1 MTTID
6 QLWSA
11 ELQCLGEIANGQHG
25 GFTMSPLAG
34 AVATVVLVD
43 TGRDLLWVRYG
54 NGNAGF
60 LDPDDGPDVT
70 VGSVILVSLDD
81 ASFALAP
88 EEAFPKEAQI
98 GSLATV
104 VLAAEEQPLWVR
116 YTGSGY
122 GPLHRDGGPDVQ
134 EGSVILVSGST
145 FILAPDDLLPAPRT
159 SVGVVRRVDEARS
172 LVETDHS
179 IAWLPHDG
187 VVDWKEW
194 STVELSDAGVVKQLD
209 ERPLRYRDD
218 PSPASVVHSR
228 FRVDPKDLTETF
240 AGIQGLDSQIA
251 ELRQIIDMMEG
262 AESLKA
268 KGMRPVR
275 GLLLA
280 GESGTGKTMLARAL
294 SSEANATFFH
304 VRGPEIASKWVNESE
319 EMLRALMDEA
329 DSLERA
335 VVFFDE
341 IDSLGGARSTTAHEM
356 SNKLITQFLALLDGF
371 DERPGRALIVGAT
384 NRPASLDPTLL
395 RSGRFD
401 RRIDFHLPSLD
412 ARAAILSATK
422 PPVAASDIDLGMLAQ
437 GTESW
442 CSADLRALWTQA
454 FQFAHS
460 EGRETILELDCEVAI
475 ERIGP
480 RVLERRS
487 LIRRES

>member
-1 MTTID
+1 M
-6 QLWSA
+6 A
-11 ELQCLGEIANGQHG
+11 
-25 GFTMSPLAG
+25 PVVG

-43 TGRDLLWVRYG
+43 TDEGLLWVRYG
-54 NGNAGF
+54 NGNAGP
-60 LDPDDGPDVT
+60 LDADDGPDVT

-81 ASFALAP
+81 ASFVLAP
-88 EEAFPKEAQI
+88 DEVFPKEALT
-98 GSLATV
+98 GLLATV
-104 VLAAEEQPLWVR
+104 VLAPEGQPLWVR
-116 YTGSGY
+116 YANGGY
-122 GPLHRDGGPDVQ
+122 GPLHRDAGPDVQ
-134 EGSVILVSGST
+134 VDSVLLVSGGT
-145 FILAPDDLLPAPRT
+145 FTVAPEDLLPAPRT
-159 SVGVVRRVDEARS
+159 SVGVVRRVEETRS

-179 IAWLPHDG
+179 IAWLPHVG

-194 STVELSDAGVVKQLD
+194 STVELSDAGVVKELD

-218 PSPASVVHSR
+218 PSAASTVHSR
-228 FRVDPKDLTETF
+228 FRVDPKDVTETF
-240 AGIQGLDSQIA
+240 DGIQGLDSQIA

-294 SSEANATFFH
+294 TNEANATFFH

-329 DSLERA
+329 DDLERA

-341 IDSLGGARSTTAHEM
+341 IDSLGGARSPTAHEM

-371 DERPGRALIVGAT
+371 DEKPGRALIVGAT
-384 NRPASLDPTLL
+384 NRPESLDPTLL

-401 RRIDFHLPSLD
+401 RRIDFHLPTFE
-412 ARAAILSATK
+412 ARAAILAATR
-422 PPVAASDIDLGMLAQ
+422 PPVAATDIDIELLAQ
-437 GTESW
+437 GTETW

-454 FQFAHS
+454 FQFARG
-460 EGRETILELDCEVAI
+460 EGRQTILELDCEVAI
-475 ERIGP
+475 ERISP
-480 RVLERRS
+480 RVLERRN